1 MSLIWKLI
9 EYANNHNPDVWI
21 IPTRINVYITEFT
34 ANFCGKIAFKLISTN
49 FLREKCMSKI
59 NTKETKPKQSQ
70 WSQNLKKLPVGP
82 LISSI
87 GTCN

>member
-1 MSLIWKLI
+1 MF
-9 EYANNHNPDVWI
+9 
-21 IPTRINVYITEFT
+21 ITGIT
-34 ANFCGKIAFKLISTN
+34 GNFSGKIAFKLISTN

-87 GTCN
+87 GTYN